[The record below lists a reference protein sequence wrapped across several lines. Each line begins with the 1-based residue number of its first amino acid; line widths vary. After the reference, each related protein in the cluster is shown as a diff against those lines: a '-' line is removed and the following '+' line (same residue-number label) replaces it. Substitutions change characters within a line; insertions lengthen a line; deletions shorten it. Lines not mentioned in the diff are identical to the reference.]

1 MAKKSTGMLTTSA
14 ATPYKPTAAEVKE
27 RKRWEAED
35 ALRTLQRAEEIKN
48 NSALMRQVKERAREQ
63 VKTMQKVCK

>member
-27 RKRWEAED
+27 RKRWED

>member
-1 MAKKSTGMLTTSA
+1 MAKKTTSMPSTVSA
-14 ATPYKPTAAEVKE
+14 APYKPTAAEVKE

-48 NSALMRQVKERAREQ
+48 NAQLMRQVKERAREQ